1 MRRTTCPILMERA
14 DDGCVLYVV
23 SALDR
28 LHYFKWIICLHNSMN
43 NPIIFGLF
51 QHGYVIRLALD
62 DNWFETGSSVWC
74 FPKKHQI
81 HQRSNERATTFDRTD
96 AHWDDQVC
104 VHQTETKT
112 THTHKKKKQPKR
124 NKSGSLSQSV
134 FHYSLRF
141 FGGII
146 TSTCGP
152 PPLFSTNYFNL
163 LFIIRTHLLIEIP
176 LGHGSQTCTMSI
188 ECKCQNTRLSC

>member
-1 MRRTTCPILMERA
+1 MVMSFVWPWMITDLKLVRQFDAFRKSTRFTRDQMNGQQLLIALMHIEMIRFV
-14 DDGCVLYVV
+14 CTKL
-23 SALDR
+23 
-28 LHYFKWIICLHNSMN
+28 KQK
-43 NPIIFGLF
+43 
-51 QHGYVIRLALD
+51 QH
-62 DNWFETGSSVWC
+62 
-74 FPKKHQI
+74 
-81 HQRSNERATTFDRTD
+81 
-96 AHWDDQVC
+96 
-104 VHQTETKT
+104 
-112 THTHKKKKQPKR
+112 THTHKKKQPKR